1 MSRKL
6 CVFTWGAILLLSAW
20 LDNMQAPETA
30 WAQPTYGFQGS
41 RPLLPAGEVFRDC
54 PRCPEMVVL
63 PAGIFMMGR
72 VDMRSEFHDGAPAD
86 GRAWQQGDCSLR
98 VTRGRSFYWK
108 DRYSDDF
115 RSFAHHTARPNW
127 EENYIGF
134 RVAREM
140 TEA

>member
-1 MSRKL
+1 MSGKL

-72 VDMRSEFHDGAPAD
+72 VDMRSGFHPVTGLHWIPSGAGHDGAEESRPH
-86 GRAWQQGDCSLR
+86 SLG
-98 VTRGRSFYWK
+98 VMAMGGLG
-108 DRYSDDF
+108 
-115 RSFAHHTARPNW
+115 
-127 EENYIGF
+127 I
-134 RVAREM
+134 
-140 TEA
+140 